1 MYLSYHLTHA
11 QMSQRKQITTPIGAA
26 STNANNNTINAAQQT
41 ASGGTLAENASAVG
55 SPPLPLSTSM
65 RFTKRFNVQ
74 ITGTMANFEAE
85 GPSTAQWRPVEGQHV
100 KIFTN
105 ASAEQDL
112 GTAIK
117 VLQSTWLVKATVLE
131 QKNSFPVPLGINVS
145 CIKGQEHID
154 TGESYT
160 FTALPMTHNPTPLV
174 IFEAD
179 ASAQTSQEWRRM
191 YGEYNERN
199 LDTHNVLE
207 VANQS
212 YVFVHENHPV
222 ISLLKANAD
231 LLGTEINEDKRID
244 GEWYKVSKTVL
255 STCCSTLKSKVLN
268 KIAFN
273 NLMDFHV
280 SLKRLDAK
288 EWTHESDIL
297 SETSRLKP
305 DILDQPCSFMARMEM
320 TYELQS

>member
-1 MYLSYHLTHA
+1 
-11 QMSQRKQITTPIGAA
+11 
-26 STNANNNTINAAQQT
+26 
-41 ASGGTLAENASAVG
+41 
-55 SPPLPLSTSM
+55 M

-74 ITGTMANFEAE
+74 ITGTLANFDAE
-85 GPSTAQWRPVEGQHV
+85 GPSVAQWRPVEGQHV

-112 GTAIK
+112 GSAQK
-117 VLQSTWLVKATVLE
+117 VLQSTWLVSARVLE
-131 QKNSFPVPLGINVS
+131 HKNSFPVPLGVNLS
-145 CIKGQEHID
+145 CIKGQEHVD
-154 TGESYT
+154 TGEGYT

-174 IFEAD
+174 VFEAD

-199 LDTHNVLE
+199 LDSHNVLP
-207 VANQS
+207 VANQN

-222 ISLLKANAD
+222 VSLLKANAD
-231 LLGTEINEDKRID
+231 LLGTDLTEDKRID
-244 GEWYKVSKTVL
+244 GEWFKVSKSVL
-255 STCCSTLKSKVLN
+255 STCCNTLRSKVLN

-273 NLMDFHV
+273 NLMDFNV

-288 EWTHESDIL
+288 DWTQDSDIL
-297 SETSRLKP
+297 SEASLKNP
-305 DILDQPCSFMARMEM
+305 GIIDQPCSFMARLEM

>member
-1 MYLSYHLTHA
+1 
-11 QMSQRKQITTPIGAA
+11 MSVRKPTSINPNAPVAVGASIPETP
-26 STNANNNTINAAQQT
+26 S
-41 ASGGTLAENASAVG
+41 SASA
-55 SPPLPLSTSM
+55 PM

-85 GPSTAQWRPVEGQHV
+85 GPSIAQWRPVEGQHV

-112 GTAIK
+112 GSAMK
-117 VLQSTWLVKATVLE
+117 VLQSTWLVSARILE
-131 QKNSFPVPLGINVS
+131 HKTTFPVPLGVNVS
-145 CIKGQEHID
+145 CIKANEHTD
-154 TGESYT
+154 TGEGYT
-160 FTALPMTHNPTPLV
+160 FTVLPQTHNPTPLT

-199 LDTHNVLE
+199 LDTHNVLP
-207 VANQS
+207 VANAN

-222 ISLLKANAD
+222 ISLLKANSD
-231 LLGTEINEDKRID
+231 LLGTEISDERRID
-244 GEWYKVSKTVL
+244 GEWFKVSKTVL

-273 NLMDFHV
+273 NLMDFSV
-280 SLKRLDAK
+280 SVKRLDAK
-288 EWTHESDIL
+288 EWTQDSDVL
-297 SETSRLKP
+297 SEAALKNP
-305 DILDQPCSFMARMEM
+305 NIIDQPCSFMARLEM

>member
-1 MYLSYHLTHA
+1 MHPFKRNPYLSSRSLAHV
-11 QMSQRKQITTPIGAA
+11 MSQRRQVTAIGAA
-26 STNANNNTINAAQQT
+26 STTLGNNVMPQSSV
-41 ASGGTLAENASAVG
+41 SGALAESSSAST
-55 SPPLPLSTSM
+55 PL

-105 ASAEQDL
+105 ASADQDL
-112 GTAIK
+112 GAAIK
-117 VLQSTWLVKATVLE
+117 VLQSTWLVKAIVLE

-145 CIKGQEHID
+145 CIKGQEHVD
-154 TGESYT
+154 TGECYT
-160 FTALPMTHNPTPLV
+160 FTSLPMTHNPTPLT

-191 YGEYNERN
+191 YGEYNVNN

-231 LLGTEINEDKRID
+231 LLGTDITEDQRID

-255 STCCSTLKSKVLN
+255 STCCNTLKSKVLN

-280 SLKRLDAK
+280 GLKRLDAK
-288 EWTHESDIL
+288 EWTNES
-297 SETSRLKP
+297 
-305 DILDQPCSFMARMEM
+305 DILDQPCSFMARLEM
-320 TYELQS
+320 TYELQN

>member
-1 MYLSYHLTHA
+1 MR
-11 QMSQRKQITTPIGAA
+11 MSQRKPTSNALVASNSSNINAPAA
-26 STNANNNTINAAQQT
+26 SSDAVVV
-41 ASGGTLAENASAVG
+41 SA
-55 SPPLPLSTSM
+55 PM

-74 ITGTMANFEAE
+74 ITGTMANFDAE

-105 ASAEQDL
+105 ASAENDL
-112 GTAIK
+112 GSAIK
-117 VLQSTWLVKATVLE
+117 VLQSTWLVNARILE
-131 QKNSFPVPLGINVS
+131 HKNSFPVPLGINVS
-145 CIKGQEHID
+145 CIKGQEHVD
-154 TGESYT
+154 TGEAYT
-160 FTALPMTHNPTPLV
+160 FTALPNTHNPTPLV

-199 LDTHNVLE
+199 LDSHNVLP
-207 VANQS
+207 VANQN

-231 LLGTEINEDKRID
+231 LLGTEITEDKRID

-255 STCCSTLKSKVLN
+255 STCCNTLKSKVLN

-273 NLMDFHV
+273 NLMDFNV

-288 EWTHESDIL
+288 EWTHDSDVL
-297 SETSRLKP
+297 AEASQREAN
-305 DILDQPCSFMARMEM
+305 ILDKPCSFMARLEM
-320 TYELQS
+320 TYELQG

>member
-1 MYLSYHLTHA
+1 
-11 QMSQRKQITTPIGAA
+11 MSQRKQITTPIGAA
-26 STNANNNTINAAQQT
+26 ATANNNVTNSNNANNMAQQ
-41 ASGGTLAENASAVG
+41 SGNGLADNGMA
-55 SPPLPLSTSM
+55 SPPMPLSTSM

-105 ASAEQDL
+105 ASADQDL
-112 GTAIK
+112 GAAIK

-154 TGESYT
+154 TGECYT
-160 FTALPMTHNPTPLV
+160 FTSLPMTHNPMPLV

-199 LDTHNVLE
+199 LDTHNVLP
-207 VANQS
+207 VANQN

-231 LLGTEINEDKRID
+231 MPMCYENLREILL
-244 GEWYKVSKTVL
+244 
-255 STCCSTLKSKVLN
+255 
-268 KIAFN
+268 
-273 NLMDFHV
+273 
-280 SLKRLDAK
+280 
-288 EWTHESDIL
+288 
-297 SETSRLKP
+297 
-305 DILDQPCSFMARMEM
+305 
-320 TYELQS
+320 

>member
-1 MYLSYHLTHA
+1 
-11 QMSQRKQITTPIGAA
+11 MSIRRPFGALNATAPPSTP
-26 STNANNNTINAAQQT
+26 
-41 ASGGTLAENASAVG
+41 AVG
-55 SPPLPLSTSM
+55 QLSETPVSTSM

-74 ITGTMANFEAE
+74 ITGTLANFDAE
-85 GPSTAQWRPVEGQHV
+85 GPSVAQWRPVEGQHV

-112 GTAIK
+112 GSAQK
-117 VLQSTWLVKATVLE
+117 VLQSTWLVSARVLE
-131 QKNSFPVPLGINVS
+131 HKNSFPVPLGVNLS
-145 CIKGQEHID
+145 CIKGQEHVD
-154 TGESYT
+154 TGEGYT

-174 IFEAD
+174 VFEAD

-199 LDTHNVLE
+199 LDSHNVLP
-207 VANQS
+207 VANQN

-222 ISLLKANAD
+222 VSLLKANAD
-231 LLGTEINEDKRID
+231 LLGTDLTEDKRID
-244 GEWYKVSKTVL
+244 GEWFKVSKSVL
-255 STCCSTLKSKVLN
+255 STCCNTLRSKVLN

-273 NLMDFHV
+273 NLMDFNV

-288 EWTHESDIL
+288 DWTQDSDIL
-297 SETSRLKP
+297 SEASLKNP
-305 DILDQPCSFMARMEM
+305 GIIDQPCSFMARLEM

>member
-1 MYLSYHLTHA
+1 
-11 QMSQRKQITTPIGAA
+11 MSVRKPT
-26 STNANNNTINAAQQT
+26 STNAVTPT
-41 ASGGTLAENASAVG
+41 TVGASIPDTSSSSNI
-55 SPPLPLSTSM
+55 STPM
-65 RFTKRFNVQ
+65 RFTKRFNIQ

-85 GPSTAQWRPVEGQHV
+85 GPSVAQWRPVDGQHV

-112 GTAIK
+112 GSAMK
-117 VLQSTWLVKATVLE
+117 VLQSTWLVNARILE
-131 QKNSFPVPLGINVS
+131 HKNSFPVPLGVNVS
-145 CIKGQEHID
+145 CIKPQEHID
-154 TGESYT
+154 TGEGYT
-160 FTALPMTHNPTPLV
+160 FTVLPQTHNPTPLI

-199 LDTHNVLE
+199 LDSHNVLP
-207 VANQS
+207 VANQN

-231 LLGTEINEDKRID
+231 LLGTEINDDKRID
-244 GEWYKVSKTVL
+244 GEWFKVSKTVL
-255 STCCSTLKSKVLN
+255 STCCNTLKSKVLN

-273 NLMDFHV
+273 NLMDFSV

-288 EWTHESDIL
+288 EWTQDSDIL
-297 SETSRLKP
+297 SEASLKSP
-305 DILDQPCSFMARMEM
+305 NIIDQPCSFMARLEM

>member
-1 MYLSYHLTHA
+1 
-11 QMSQRKQITTPIGAA
+11 MSQRKPTAAIGSAVTLTNNVSNTVQQTSSGSTPFCD
-26 STNANNNTINAAQQT
+26 SNNNSNT
-41 ASGGTLAENASAVG
+41 GGSA
-55 SPPLPLSTSM
+55 PL

-74 ITGTMANFEAE
+74 ITGSMTNFEAE

-105 ASAEQDL
+105 ANSEQDL
-112 GTAIK
+112 GAAIK

-160 FTALPMTHNPTPLV
+160 FTSLPMTHNPTPLI

-212 YVFVHENHPV
+212 YVFVHEHHPV

-231 LLGTEINEDKRID
+231 LLGSDITDEHRID

-255 STCCSTLKSKVLN
+255 STCCNTLKSKVLN

-273 NLMDFHV
+273 NLMDFNV

-288 EWTHESDIL
+288 EWTHDSDIL
-297 SETSRLKP
+297 SEVSRQKP
-305 DILDQPCSFMARMEM
+305 DILDQACSFMARLEM
-320 TYELQS
+320 TYELQA

>member
-1 MYLSYHLTHA
+1 
-11 QMSQRKQITTPIGAA
+11 MSLRKPAATPNAVA
-26 STNANNNTINAAQQT
+26 SLPEQPV
-41 ASGGTLAENASAVG
+41 SA
-55 SPPLPLSTSM
+55 PM

-85 GPSTAQWRPVEGQHV
+85 GPSLAQWR
-100 KIFTN
+100 
-105 ASAEQDL
+105 
-112 GTAIK
+112 
-117 VLQSTWLVKATVLE
+117 
-131 QKNSFPVPLGINVS
+131 VPLGVNVS
-145 CIKGQEHID
+145 CIKGQEHTD
-154 TGESYT
+154 VGDGYT
-160 FTALPMTHNPTPLV
+160 FTALPDTHNPIPLV

-199 LDTHNVLE
+199 LDSHNVLP
-207 VANQS
+207 VANQN

-231 LLGTEINEDKRID
+231 LLGTEITDDKRID

-255 STCCSTLKSKVLN
+255 STCCNTLKSKVLN

-273 NLMDFHV
+273 NLMDFNV

-288 EWTHESDIL
+288 EWTQDSDVLAEASAKNPNIID
-297 SETSRLKP
+297 K
-305 DILDQPCSFMARMEM
+305 PCSFMARLEM
-320 TYELQS
+320 TYELQSA

>member
-1 MYLSYHLTHA
+1 MR
-11 QMSQRKQITTPIGAA
+11 MSQRKPTSNALVASNSSNINAPAA
-26 STNANNNTINAAQQT
+26 SSDA
-41 ASGGTLAENASAVG
+41 LVVSA
-55 SPPLPLSTSM
+55 PM

-74 ITGTMANFEAE
+74 ITGTMANFDAE

-105 ASAEQDL
+105 ASAENDL
-112 GTAIK
+112 GSAIK
-117 VLQSTWLVKATVLE
+117 VLQSTWLVNARILE
-131 QKNSFPVPLGINVS
+131 HKNSFPVPLGINVS
-145 CIKGQEHID
+145 CIKGQEHVD
-154 TGESYT
+154 TGEAYT
-160 FTALPMTHNPTPLV
+160 FTALPNTHNPTPLV

-199 LDTHNVLE
+199 LDSHNVLP
-207 VANQS
+207 VANQN

-231 LLGTEINEDKRID
+231 LLGTEITEDKRID

-255 STCCSTLKSKVLN
+255 STCCNTLKSKVLN

-273 NLMDFHV
+273 NLMDFNV

-288 EWTHESDIL
+288 EWTHDSDVL
-297 SETSRLKP
+297 AEASQREAN
-305 DILDQPCSFMARMEM
+305 ILDKPCSFMARLEM
-320 TYELQS
+320 TYELQG

>member
-1 MYLSYHLTHA
+1 
-11 QMSQRKQITTPIGAA
+11 MSVRKPTTITPPSTTTVGA
-26 STNANNNTINAAQQT
+26 S
-41 ASGGTLAENASAVG
+41 SVPE
-55 SPPLPLSTSM
+55 PPSNLSTPM
-65 RFTKRFNVQ
+65 RFTKRFNIQ

-85 GPSTAQWRPVEGQHV
+85 GPSIAQWRPVEGQHV

-105 ASAEQDL
+105 ASAETDL
-112 GTAIK
+112 GSAMK
-117 VLQSTWLVKATVLE
+117 VLQSTWLVNARILE
-131 QKNSFPVPLGINVS
+131 HKNSFPVPLGVNVS
-145 CIKGQEHID
+145 CIKGLEHVD
-154 TGESYT
+154 TGEGYT
-160 FTALPMTHNPTPLV
+160 FTALPQTHNPTPLT

-199 LDTHNVLE
+199 LDTHNVLP
-207 VANQS
+207 VANQN

-231 LLGTEINEDKRID
+231 LLGTEINDDKRID
-244 GEWYKVSKTVL
+244 GEWFKVSKVVL
-255 STCCSTLKSKVLN
+255 TTCCNTLKSKVLN

-273 NLMDFHV
+273 NLMDFSV

-288 EWTHESDIL
+288 EWTQDSDIL
-297 SETSRLKP
+297 SEASLENP
-305 DILDQPCSFMARMEM
+305 NIIDQPCSFMARLEM

>member
-1 MYLSYHLTHA
+1 
-11 QMSQRKQITTPIGAA
+11 MSLRKATTTNTTAPTTVGASIPETPSNV
-26 STNANNNTINAAQQT
+26 ST
-41 ASGGTLAENASAVG
+41 
-55 SPPLPLSTSM
+55 PM

-85 GPSTAQWRPVEGQHV
+85 GPSIAQWRPVEGQHV

-112 GTAIK
+112 GSAMK
-117 VLQSTWLVKATVLE
+117 VLQSTWLVNARILE
-131 QKNSFPVPLGINVS
+131 QKNSFPVPLGVNVS
-145 CIKGQEHID
+145 CIRGNEHID
-154 TGESYT
+154 TGEGYT
-160 FTALPMTHNPTPLV
+160 FTALPQTHNPTPLT

-199 LDTHNVLE
+199 LDTHNVLP
-207 VANQS
+207 VANQN
-212 YVFVHENHPV
+212 YVFVHEHHPV

-231 LLGTEINEDKRID
+231 LLGTEITEEKRID

-255 STCCSTLKSKVLN
+255 STCCNTLKSKVLN

-273 NLMDFHV
+273 NLMDFSV

-288 EWTHESDIL
+288 EWTQDSDVL
-297 SETSRLKP
+297 SEAMLKNP
-305 DILDQPCSFMARMEM
+305 NIIDQPCSFMARLEM

>member
-1 MYLSYHLTHA
+1 
-11 QMSQRKQITTPIGAA
+11 MSQRKPAIV
-26 STNANNNTINAAQQT
+26 NNNAGAP
-41 ASGGTLAENASAVG
+41 GVASAMPE
-55 SPPLPLSTSM
+55 SPVSTPM

-85 GPSTAQWRPVEGQHV
+85 GPSVAQWRPVEGQHV

-112 GTAIK
+112 GSAMK
-117 VLQSTWLVKATVLE
+117 VLQSTWLVNAKVLE
-131 QKNSFPVPLGINVS
+131 HKNSFPVPLGVNLS
-145 CIKGQEHID
+145 CIKGQEHVD
-154 TGESYT
+154 TGEGYT

-199 LDTHNVLE
+199 LDTHNVLP
-207 VANQS
+207 VANQN

-231 LLGTEINEDKRID
+231 LLGTEITEDKRID

-255 STCCSTLKSKVLN
+255 STCCNTLKSKVLN

-273 NLMDFHV
+273 NLMDFSV

-288 EWTHESDIL
+288 EWTQDSDIL
-297 SETSRLKP
+297 SEATIKSP
-305 DILDQPCSFMARMEM
+305 GIIDQPCSFMARLEM

>member
-1 MYLSYHLTHA
+1 
-11 QMSQRKQITTPIGAA
+11 MSVRKPTSINPNAPVAVGASIPETP
-26 STNANNNTINAAQQT
+26 S
-41 ASGGTLAENASAVG
+41 SASA
-55 SPPLPLSTSM
+55 PM

-85 GPSTAQWRPVEGQHV
+85 GPSITQWRPVEGQHV

-112 GTAIK
+112 GSAMK
-117 VLQSTWLVKATVLE
+117 VLQSTWLVSARILE
-131 QKNSFPVPLGINVS
+131 HKTTFPVPLGVNVS
-145 CIKGQEHID
+145 CIKANEHTD
-154 TGESYT
+154 TGEGYT
-160 FTALPMTHNPTPLV
+160 FTVLPQTHNPTPLT

-199 LDTHNVLE
+199 LDTHNVLP
-207 VANQS
+207 VANAN

-222 ISLLKANAD
+222 ISLLKANSD
-231 LLGTEINEDKRID
+231 LLGTEISDERRID
-244 GEWYKVSKTVL
+244 GEWFKVSKTVL

-273 NLMDFHV
+273 NLMDFSV

-288 EWTHESDIL
+288 EWTQDSDVL
-297 SETSRLKP
+297 SEAALKNP
-305 DILDQPCSFMARMEM
+305 NIIDQPCSFMARLEM

>member
-1 MYLSYHLTHA
+1 
-11 QMSQRKQITTPIGAA
+11 MSQRKPITTSSIGASA
-26 STNANNNTINAAQQT
+26 GTNASNNAINSAQQQGAAGGVAGT
-41 ASGGTLAENASAVG
+41 ALGESA
-55 SPPLPLSTSM
+55 SPPMPLTTTM

-105 ASAEQDL
+105 AGAEQDL

-154 TGESYT
+154 TGECYT
-160 FTALPMTHNPTPLV
+160 FTSLPMTHNPTPLV

-207 VANQS
+207 VANQN

-231 LLGTEINEDKRID
+231 LLGTEINEEKRID
-244 GEWYKVSKTVL
+244 GEWYKVSKSVL

-297 SETSRLKP
+297 SEVSRLKP
-305 DILDQPCSFMARMEM
+305 DVLDQPCSFMARLEM
-320 TYELQS
+320 TYELQG

>member
-1 MYLSYHLTHA
+1 
-11 QMSQRKQITTPIGAA
+11 MSVRKPTSINPNAPVAVGASIPETP
-26 STNANNNTINAAQQT
+26 S
-41 ASGGTLAENASAVG
+41 SASA
-55 SPPLPLSTSM
+55 PM

-85 GPSTAQWRPVEGQHV
+85 GPSIAQWRPVEGQHV

-112 GTAIK
+112 GSAMK
-117 VLQSTWLVKATVLE
+117 VLQSTWLVSARILE
-131 QKNSFPVPLGINVS
+131 HKTTFPVPLGVNVS
-145 CIKGQEHID
+145 CIKANEHTD
-154 TGESYT
+154 TGEGYT
-160 FTALPMTHNPTPLV
+160 FTVLPQTHNPTPLT

-199 LDTHNVLE
+199 LDTHNVLP
-207 VANQS
+207 VANAN

-222 ISLLKANAD
+222 ISLLKANSD
-231 LLGTEINEDKRID
+231 LLGTEISDERRID
-244 GEWYKVSKTVL
+244 GEWFKVSKTVL

-273 NLMDFHV
+273 NLMDFSV

-288 EWTHESDIL
+288 EWTQDSDVL
-297 SETSRLKP
+297 AEASLKNP
-305 DILDQPCSFMARMEM
+305 NIIDQPCSFMARLEM

>member
-1 MYLSYHLTHA
+1 
-11 QMSQRKQITTPIGAA
+11 MSQRKQPIAIGASNA
-26 STNANNNTINAAQQT
+26 SNNTLGNNAVNAAQQ
-41 ASGGTLAENASAVG
+41 SGAGNHPFCDSNNNNNNNGT
-55 SPPLPLSTSM
+55 SPPASTHM

-74 ITGTMANFEAE
+74 ITGTMANFAE

-105 ASAEQDL
+105 ANAEQDL
-112 GTAIK
+112 GAAIK

-154 TGESYT
+154 TGECYT
-160 FTALPMTHNPTPLV
+160 FTSLPMTHNPTPLV

-207 VANQS
+207 VANQN

-231 LLGTEINEDKRID
+231 LLGTEINEEKRID
-244 GEWYKVSKTVL
+244 GEWYKVSKSVL

-297 SETSRLKP
+297 SEVSRLKP
-305 DILDQPCSFMARMEM
+305 DVLDQPCSFMARLEM
-320 TYELQS
+320 TYELQG

>member
-1 MYLSYHLTHA
+1 
-11 QMSQRKQITTPIGAA
+11 MSVRKPTSINPNAPVAVGASIPETP
-26 STNANNNTINAAQQT
+26 S
-41 ASGGTLAENASAVG
+41 SASA
-55 SPPLPLSTSM
+55 PM

-85 GPSTAQWRPVEGQHV
+85 GPSIAQWRPVEGQHV

-112 GTAIK
+112 GSAMK
-117 VLQSTWLVKATVLE
+117 VLQSTWLVSARILE
-131 QKNSFPVPLGINVS
+131 HKTTFPVPLGVNVS
-145 CIKGQEHID
+145 CIKANEHTD
-154 TGESYT
+154 TGEGYT
-160 FTALPMTHNPTPLV
+160 FTVLPQTHNPTPLT

-179 ASAQTSQEWRRM
+179 ASAQTSQEWLRM

-199 LDTHNVLE
+199 LDTHNVLP
-207 VANQS
+207 VANAN

-222 ISLLKANAD
+222 ISLLKANSD
-231 LLGTEINEDKRID
+231 LLGTEISDERRID
-244 GEWYKVSKTVL
+244 GEWFKVSKTVL

-273 NLMDFHV
+273 NLMDFSV
-280 SLKRLDAK
+280 SVKRLDAK
-288 EWTHESDIL
+288 EWTQDSDVL
-297 SETSRLKP
+297 SEAALKNP
-305 DILDQPCSFMARMEM
+305 NIIDQPCSFMARLEM

>member
-1 MYLSYHLTHA
+1 
-11 QMSQRKQITTPIGAA
+11 
-26 STNANNNTINAAQQT
+26 
-41 ASGGTLAENASAVG
+41 
-55 SPPLPLSTSM
+55 M
-65 RFTKRFNVQ
+65 RFTKRFNIQ

-85 GPSTAQWRPVEGQHV
+85 GPSIAQWRPVEGQHV

-105 ASAEQDL
+105 ASAETDL
-112 GTAIK
+112 GSAMK
-117 VLQSTWLVKATVLE
+117 VLQSTWLVNARILE
-131 QKNSFPVPLGINVS
+131 HKNSFPVPLGVNVS
-145 CIKGQEHID
+145 CIKGLEHVD
-154 TGESYT
+154 TGEGYT
-160 FTALPMTHNPTPLV
+160 FTALPQTHNPTPLT

-199 LDTHNVLE
+199 LDTHNVLP
-207 VANQS
+207 VANQN

-231 LLGTEINEDKRID
+231 LLGTEINDDKRID
-244 GEWYKVSKTVL
+244 GEWFKVSKVVL
-255 STCCSTLKSKVLN
+255 TTCCNTLKSKVLN

-273 NLMDFHV
+273 NLMDFSV

-288 EWTHESDIL
+288 EWTQDSDIL
-297 SETSRLKP
+297 SEASLKNP
-305 DILDQPCSFMARMEM
+305 NIIDQPCSFMARLEM